1 MYGAGTV
8 RRSRRG
14 LPLAV
19 KKKKPKMKKGE
30 AVFRRKDYLLCLKIF
45 DKRPVTLL
53 SSKHSAV
60 ESFVKTNYLGQRIVK
75 PVLIQDYNKFMGAVD
90 NSDNLLAQYLALKS
104 LKWYRKLLLHLI
116 NMVVLNSYI
125 LNKRYGD
132 KKMTHACYREYIAK
146 YLLTTSLESASCT
159 KKNIPVP
166 IDNTPLRLTGRHFI
180 TKLQSQAGS
189 KRKISARKCRV
200 CNFTSEQ
207 LQKKGHIGLK
217 LKSKF
222 SSYGC
227 NLCGGIT
234 LCISPCFELFHTVID
249 YKSAALSRRLGDI
262 M

>member
-1 MYGAGTV
+1 MTIFLIFLYKTKKYFRYRDTYGAGTV

-19 KKKKPKMKKGE
+19 TNKKPKMKKGE

-53 SSKHSAV
+53 SSKHNAV
-60 ESFVKTNYLGQRIVK
+60 ESFVKNNYIGQQIVK
-75 PVLIQDYNKFMGAVD
+75 PVLIQDYNRFMGAVD
-90 NSDNLLAQYLALKS
+90 NSDNLLSQYLVLKS

-132 KKMTHACYREYIAK
+132 KKMTHSSYREYIAK
-146 YLLTTSLESASCT
+146 YLLTTSLESANCT
-159 KKNIPVP
+159 KKKIPVP
-166 IDNTPLRLTGRHFI
+166 IDNTPLRLTGRHFVS
-180 TKLQSQAGS
+180 KLESQAGS

-200 CNFTSEQ
+200 CNFTPEQ
-207 LQKKGHIGLK
+207 LHKKGHIGLK

-227 NLCGGIT
+227 NLCG
-234 LCISPCFELFHTVID
+234 E
-249 YKSAALSRRLGDI
+249 
-262 M
+262 